1 MRQQVLPELTERE
14 VLALMARHQ
23 TNPVIAERLS
33 LSPKTVRNS
42 TSSIF
47 TKLQVI
53 DRAKANLCAHETRL
67 GASAQRGG

>member
-1 MRQQVLPELTERE
+1 MREGE

-23 TNPVIAERLS
+23 TNPVTTERLS
-33 LSPKTVRNS
+33 LSPNAVANS

-53 DRAKANLCAHETRL
+53 DRAQANLCAHETRL